1 MVWPSLLKILINMI
15 KHTLSILL
23 IFCICITKP
32 VKSQFVL
39 DQLQTISQDQL
50 ELEGFV
56 GGKTDLIIENRVK
69 AQDYD
74 YLVEPFRHKTE
85 THLWQSEFW
94 GKWMLGAVASWEY
107 THDQELMAMMDQ
119 AVNKLIETQLPD
131 GYIGN
136 YPPENQLTNWD
147 IWGRKYSMLG
157 LLRYH
162 DISENNKALKAARKL
177 ADYTKSQLGPGKTNI
192 IETGNYHGMAS
203 SSILEPFLLLYNKT
217 GKEEYLEFAKYIVQ
231 QWETPDGPQ
240 LIKKA
245 LNGIDVASRFPHPE
259 SWFSPENGQKAYE
272 MMSCYDGLLELYRIT
287 GDPDYLRAVE
297 MTVENIMEEEINVAG
312 SGTSFECWYH
322 GKEKQTL
329 PTFHTMEICV
339 MTTWLKLNYSLL
351 RLTGKSGYADN
362 IELAYYNALLAST
375 KHDGSEI
382 AMYSPLLGHRSPGE
396 KQCNMDINCCS
407 ANGPR
412 GYAMMPRFVVMTGSD
427 GIYVNMY
434 GQLKA
439 TAILSGNNRV
449 LMTQKTEYPAHGQ
462 VTININPEAA
472 ETFTIFLRIPNWS
485 DQTSIQVNGENIN
498 GIDPGTYTKI
508 TREWKQGD
516 VIEMQL
522 DMRGRLLRQNNHVAI
537 VRGPIV
543 LARDSRFGDGSV
555 DEAAFIQ
562 DDDGYV
568 DLKISGEKPE
578 EVWMAFTAP
587 LKLGTGT
594 KATLEPPT
602 QIHFCDF
609 CSAGNIWNRSAR
621 YRVWLP
627 EPLDV
632 RLNTKKN

>member
-1 MVWPSLLKILINMI
+1 MAWPSSLKILINMI
-15 KHTLSILL
+15 NHTLGILL
-23 IFCICITKP
+23 ILIICIAKP
-32 VKSQFVL
+32 AKSQAVS

-50 ELEGFV
+50 ELDGFV

-107 THDQELMAMMDQ
+107 THDPGLLKMMDQ
-119 AVNKLIETQLPD
+119 AVIKLLETQLPD

-162 DISENNKALKAARKL
+162 DISENKKALKAARKL
-177 ADYTKSQLGPGKTNI
+177 ADYTLTQLGPGKTNI

-217 GKEEYLEFAKYIVQ
+217 GREEYLEFAKYIVH
-231 QWETPDGPQ
+231 QWETADGPQ
-240 LIKKA
+240 LINKA
-245 LNGIDVASRFPHPE
+245 LNGVDVASRFPHPE
-259 SWFSPENGQKAYE
+259 RWFSPENGQKAYE
-272 MMSCYDGLLELYRIT
+272 MMSCYDGLLELYRVT
-287 GDPDYLRAVE
+287 GEPDYLRAVE

-329 PTFHTMEICV
+329 PTFHTMETCV

-351 RLTGKSGYADN
+351 RLTGKSSYADN

-375 KHDGSEI
+375 KHDGLEI

-396 KQCNMDINCCS
+396 RQCHMDINCCS

-412 GYAMMPRFVVMTGSD
+412 GYAMMPRFALMTASD

-434 GQLKA
+434 GKLKA
-439 TAILSGNNRV
+439 RASLPGKSMVR
-449 LMTQKTEYPAHGQ
+449 LEQKTEYPLHGQ
-462 VTININPEAA
+462 VSINIDPVKE
-472 ETFTIFLRIPNWS
+472 ETFTIALRIPNWS
-485 DQTSIQVNGENIN
+485 EQTSITVNGENID
-498 GIDPGTYTKI
+498 GINPGTYKNI
-508 TREWKQGD
+508 SRVWKKGD
-516 VIEMQL
+516 IIEMQL
-522 DMRGRLLRQNNHVAI
+522 DMRGRLVQQDNHAAI

-543 LARDSRFGDGSV
+543 LARDSRFGDGDV
-555 DEAAFIQ
+555 DEAAVIQ
-562 DDDGYV
+562 HEKGYV
-568 DLKISGEKPE
+568 DLKLSVEKPAA
-578 EVWMAFTAP
+578 VWMAFTAP

-594 KATLEPPT
+594 KATLEPPA

-609 CSAGNIWNRSAR
+609 CSAGNIWDRSAR

-632 RLNTKKN
+632 RLNTK